1 MRTPN
6 NTPNHEFPQQIL
18 LRKALNMHPTIMTSS
33 TTAKQPLGERSSNIP
48 SPTKSPSKVPLP
60 PSPRRVA
67 NKDAKQTTF
76 AEETGAMDQ
85 MFRAS
90 TLLQQPEL
98 ARKISE
104 AHNNGQTYVSPSDA
118 ILSPTTK
125 KLSDVKSRRIGYVTI
140 HRLLRQLSNI
150 ILTSLA
156 ISKRAL
162 HCTTPRIF
170 SRSRPRQWRAAQ
182 GTMRQNHEKT

>member
-150 ILTSLA
+150 NTDFSSNFKKSSSLYDSQNLFKKSTA
-156 ISKRAL
+156 TVEGSTRDYASK
-162 HCTTPRIF
+162 P
-170 SRSRPRQWRAAQ
+170 
-182 GTMRQNHEKT
+182 